1 MPTSAGSATSE
12 IRSGSGASPT
22 GAAVPT
28 GTILDKII
36 AQTIDDLARR
46 QSEVPE
52 SGLARR
58 AAARPDALP
67 LSTLLR
73 AVEVGLIAEIKRGSP
88 SRGVFPV
95 AVDPA
100 TLAGDYIAGGTTALS
115 VLTDGPFFH
124 GSLADL
130 EAVVAVARSAPLP
143 VAVLRKDFIVS
154 PYQLLEARAHGA
166 DAALLIVAALEDA
179 SLVALLTRAAELG
192 LTALVEVHDGAEL
205 ARALAAGATLVG
217 VNNRDLRTFDLDLA
231 TTEAIAGQ
239 IPPGVTLVSESGI
252 FTRADVERVRRAGAH
267 AVLVGESLVTA
278 LDRPAAVRALLT
290 AAPDPGAIPARTP
303 E

>member
-1 MPTSAGSATSE
+1 MPTPAARTATNDPATP
-12 IRSGSGASPT
+12 GVAL
-22 GAAVPT
+22 T
-28 GTILDKII
+28 GTILDRII
-36 AQTIDDLARR
+36 ERTTLDLARR
-46 QSEVPE
+46 QAEVPE
-52 SGLARR
+52 ANLFSR

-67 LSTLLR
+67 LATLLR

-95 AVDPA
+95 AVDPT
-100 TLAGDYIAGGTTALS
+100 TLAGEYIDGGATALS

-130 EAVVAVARSAPLP
+130 EAVVAVARSAPRP
-143 VAVLRKDFIVS
+143 VPVLRKDFIVS

-166 DAALLIVAALEDA
+166 DAALLIVAALDDDT
-179 SLVALLTRAAELG
+179 LIALLGRAADLG
-192 LTALVEVHDGAEL
+192 LTALVEVHDPAEL
-205 ARALAAGATLVG
+205 ERALAAGATLVG

-231 TTEAIAGQ
+231 TTEAIAGR

-252 FTRADVERVRRAGAH
+252 FTRADLERVHRAGAH

-278 LDRPAAVRALLT
+278 PNRPAAVRTLL
-290 AAPDPGAIPARTP
+290 ASDPGPHPAP
-303 E
+303 SPVAP